1 MKKKIKRIKNYKSYL
16 IHSERTSHLFGAF
29 EHTEE
34 GLAAAEKYVKKLTRQ
49 HKEAF
54 VIRSV

>member
-1 MKKKIKRIKNYKSYL
+1 MTKKIKRIKNYKSYL
-16 IHSERTSHLFGAF
+16 IYSERTSHLFGAF
-29 EHTEE
+29 EYTEE
-34 GLAAAEKYVKKLTRQ
+34 GLAAAEKYVKKLTKQ